1 MSQHLL
7 TKLQEQFGEAIIDVS
22 HFRGDDTA
30 VVHCSQIV
38 PVCRWL
44 KETPGIECNMLMD
57 LCAVDY
63 LQQAARHERF
73 EVVYHLYST
82 TRHHRVRLKVRV
94 GDSDPVVDS
103 VTSVWIGADWFE
115 REAFDLFGIRFTG
128 HPNLKR
134 LLTFEEFEGHP
145 LRKDYPVNR
154 RPKIPTPETML

>member
-1 MSQHLL
+1 MSQHLV
-7 TKLQEQFGEAIIDVS
+7 TKLQEQFGDAILETAS
-22 HFRGDDTA
+22 FRGDDTA
-30 VVHCSQIV
+30 VVGCRHIV

-44 KETPGIECNMLMD
+44 REMPGLECNMLMD

-63 LQQAARHERF
+63 LGQAGHVERF

-94 GDSDPVVDS
+94 ADADPVVDS
-103 VTSVWIGADWFE
+103 VTPVWVGADWFE
-115 REAFDLFGIRFTG
+115 REAFDLFGIRFAG